1 MVLSTRCCYY
11 FRVGIYDL
19 YSCLFGAAM
28 FISHYMFFLLLF
40 TRCCY
45 CSVVTVSV
53 EVTTSGLC
61 CSFLCRFVGEGG
73 PQNSHR
79 SPSTNDD
86 SSWSVYHQVYA
97 ELVYCWINKLHCES
111 CGPLTSMYEDF
122 LLECMKEFVCYDSH
136 SDIYTVVDIIA
147 HLPALNHV
155 RSLSLIDAVL
165 PLAWHMHVPTM
176 CLHVMAEFTYKLNR
190 YVKKELF
197 DLAGQDTFV
206 EKYTYQMSV
215 LRTNFICP
223 PFLSFLFFS

>member
-1 MVLSTRCCYY
+1 MTFIVVFSVQL
-11 FRVGIYDL
+11 
-19 YSCLFGAAM
+19 CLLVT
-28 FISHYMFFLLLF
+28 ICFFLLLF

-111 CGPLTSMYEDF
+111 CGPLYFNVWRLLTWMYEGIC
-122 LLECMKEFVCYDSH
+122 LLLLALRYLYCGRYHCTSTCIKSCQVL
-136 SDIYTVVDIIA
+136 IA
-147 HLPALNHV
+147 HW
-155 RSLSLIDAVL
+155 RSFTVSL
-165 PLAWHMHVPTM
+165 
-176 CLHVMAEFTYKLNR
+176 TYACAHPVTSCYGRVHIQIK
-190 YVKKELF
+190 
-197 DLAGQDTFV
+197 
-206 EKYTYQMSV
+206 
-215 LRTNFICP
+215 
-223 PFLSFLFFS
+223 